1 MQDLRTL
8 VAVAGLSFLVA
19 VPVGPAIAGDN
30 QSANNQPR
38 AKRISIEYVPP
49 KNPAHAA
56 IYDRLR
62 ARGALEMLQE
72 IFDPVKLPLDV
83 SIKTQ
88 GCDGVSNAWYS
99 RPTLTI
105 CYEYVDD
112 IRKTI
117 PAEPTAD
124 GITPEDAMVAQFF
137 YVTAHEMGHAVFDL
151 LDVPIFGH
159 TEDAADNFAAYMM
172 LLLGKDRAWRLIG
185 GAAYTYKDYM
195 ERKTITVPVTDF
207 ADIHGAPMQRFY
219 NLLCLGY
226 GAAPDQFA
234 RYVEQGYLPK
244 RRADSC
250 RMAYGEV
257 NFAFKQ
263 LIAPH
268 LDRALA
274 DAVMKHDWLPET
286 MVVVKAPQQ

>member
-1 MQDLRTL
+1 MRSVRAFGTL
-8 VAVAGLSFLVA
+8 ACLGVLAAA
-19 VPVGPAIAGDN
+19 PASSGIAADD
-30 QSANNQPR
+30 APHAR
-38 AKRISIEYVPP
+38 RISIEYVPP
-49 KNPAHAA
+49 TNPAHAA
-56 IYDRLR
+56 LYERLKQR
-62 ARGALEMLQE
+62 RALEMLQE

-99 RPTLTI
+99 RPQLTI
-105 CYEYVDD
+105 CYEYIND

-117 PAEPTAD
+117 PPETTPD
-124 GITPEDAMVAQFF
+124 GITPDDAMVAQFF

-172 LLLGKDRAWRLIG
+172 LLLGKDKAWRLIG

-195 ERKTITVPVTDF
+195 EHKTITVPVTDF

-226 GAAPDQFA
+226 GAAPEQFA
-234 RYVEQGYLPK
+234 RYVEKGYLPEH
-244 RRADSC
+244 RAKSC
-250 RMAYGEV
+250 RMAYGEI
-257 NFAFKQ
+257 NYAFKQ
-263 LIAPH
+263 LIVPH

-274 DAVMKHDWLPET
+274 DAVMKEDWLPNT
-286 MVVVKAPQQ
+286 ILAVTAPEK

>member
-1 MQDLRTL
+1 VRTFRVL
-8 VAVAGLSFLVA
+8 ACLAVLAA
-19 VPVGPAIAGDN
+19 VPATRA
-30 QSANNQPR
+30 SAAADEPR
-38 AKRISIEYVPP
+38 ARRISIEYVAPT
-49 KNPAHAA
+49 NPAHAA
-56 IYDRLR
+56 IYERLKER
-62 ARGALEMLQE
+62 RALEMLQE

-83 SIKTQ
+83 SIKAQ
-88 GCDGVSNAWYS
+88 GCNGVSNAWYS
-99 RPTLTI
+99 RPQLTI
-105 CYEYVDD
+105 CYEYIDD

-117 PAEPTAD
+117 PPETTED
-124 GITPEDAMVAQFF
+124 GITPDDAMMAQFF

-172 LLLGKDRAWRLIG
+172 LLLGKDKAWRLIG

-195 ERKTITVPVTDF
+195 EHKTITVPVTDF

-234 RYVEQGYLPK
+234 GYVEKGYLPK
-244 RRADSC
+244 SRARSC

-257 NFAFKQ
+257 NFAFQQ
-263 LIAPH
+263 LIVPH

-274 DAVMKHDWLPET
+274 DAVMKHDWLPNP
-286 MVVVKAPQQ
+286 MVAVKAPGR